1 MTPSWGLAT
10 SARQRLR
17 VALLLAFILVAI
29 CASAQDVSS
38 QKNEVSAIF
47 GRTFVNDVDV
57 KNVPQDLNV
66 GENFTF
72 EVNYA
77 RRIRDLHRVALRI
90 EVPLVI
96 GPAQRLNYLTHVVPK
111 NYSAYF
117 LTPALR
123 ANLFPNKVLSPWAS
137 LGLGFA
143 HFDPNSMLLY
153 YGVNPNKTANTVA
166 ALQIGVGL
174 DVKLTRHFSLRTAW
188 RDFYS
193 GTPHLNLD
201 TGSRRNNYFIGGGG
215 IFHF

>member
-1 MTPSWGLAT
+1 V
-10 SARQRLR
+10 RQRFR
-17 VALLLAFILVAI
+17 VVLLLAFVVVAI

-57 KNVPQDLNV
+57 KSVPQDLNV

-77 RRIRDLHRVALRI
+77 RRIRDLNRVALRI

-96 GPAQRLNYLTHVVPK
+96 DPAQRLNYLTHVVPK

-166 ALQIGVGL
+166 ALQVGFGL